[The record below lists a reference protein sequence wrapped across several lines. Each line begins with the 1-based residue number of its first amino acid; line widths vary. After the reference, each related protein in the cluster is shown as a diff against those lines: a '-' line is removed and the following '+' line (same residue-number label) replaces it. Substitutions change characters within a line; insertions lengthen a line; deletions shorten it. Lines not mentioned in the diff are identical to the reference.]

1 MKKVFFRLFCT
12 VIVISYLS
20 LLSSCQHQQEKVC
33 PVINLGNVKECS
45 VSDLFSK
52 IEIVPLAMREGNFL
66 GNVDRVQV
74 SDNYYV
80 VSDSRQILTVFD
92 KTGKFVSSSGLR

>member
-1 MKKVFFRLFCT
+1 M
-12 VIVISYLS
+12 
-20 LLSSCQHQQEKVC
+20 C

-66 GNVDRVQV
+66 GNVERVQV

-80 VSDSRQILTVFD
+80 VSDSR
-92 KTGKFVSSSGLR
+92 

>member
-1 MKKVFFRLFCT
+1 M
-12 VIVISYLS
+12 S
-20 LLSSCQHQQEKVC
+20 
-33 PVINLGNVKECS
+33 VINLGNVKECS

-66 GNVDRVQV
+66 GNVERVQV

-92 KTGKFVSSSGLR
+92 KTGKFVSSSEDKMGNGRKNIP

>member
-20 LLSSCQHQQEKVC
+20 LLFSCQRQQEKEC
-33 PVINLGNVKECS
+33 PVINLENVKECS

-80 VSDSRQILTVFD
+80 VSDSRQILTVLT
-92 KTGKFVSSSGLR
+92 KQESLCLHQRIR

>member
-20 LLSSCQHQQEKVC
+20 LLFSCQRQLEKVC

-66 GNVDRVQV
+66 GNVERVQV

-80 VSDSRQILTVFD
+80 VSDSRQIGPIQFWEI
-92 KTGKFVSSSGLR
+92 GCG

>member
-20 LLSSCQHQQEKVC
+20 LLFSCQRQQEKVC

-66 GNVDRVQV
+66 GNVDRV
-74 SDNYYV
+74 
-80 VSDSRQILTVFD
+80 
-92 KTGKFVSSSGLR
+92 